1 MNKEFQYLQQIFQHI
16 EDHNQGKQD
25 LIEDLSC
32 ADCYP
37 EDQNLGLSE
46 NPRFR
51 EFWQFVISPRYI
63 VIPAFDTLV
72 ETIQFYWEVT
82 DRFNN
87 WEAYYL
93 DQSSDTASNTS
104 KMSGKVNQ
112 NKTDKNDGSSGSEQ
126 QFGGTEPTTILKN
139 GEDSSFSQ
147 IRINDTSNDHIYD
160 PKKEVKEKQKA
171 KTSSSSNKWSTEP
184 FSTYKPYS
192 GTGLSSNPKS
202 FVTVKPFQ
210 GSFGSPSIRTST
222 LKTSRQND
230 LLDFSNN
237 NLQDDEEPK
246 EQTPIS
252 ETEQNKIKLQFFQQ
266 AQKFY
271 AKGVEPRESR
281 LVDFPVFK
289 GGNQDPV
296 EWIEAFRTALTWYNR
311 QNITFWENDNSP
323 QRSFTHLF
331 KDHFCNPFRISQ
343 WKHQLRNRKQ
353 KQGETIEEYIAAITE
368 LWKRVDPTDR
378 RMELDKIHEFIEGLR
393 PEFVVLVQSAMPQTV
408 DEAMEKAQALETAF
422 SMGMDLSV
430 YSMMPGYLQNMNG
443 GMIPAR
449 TNLAMYQ
456 PAYSMSYSQ
465 LESVEKMVERK
476 ISEGITA
483 ALSQMCTETKPT
495 NPTPNNNNNNNQN
508 RNNSGCYVCGRTGH
522 IVKNCRQ
529 RNNQQNN
536 NNRNNNGRDL
546 RNVDCYNCRR
556 KGHQVAGGKVE
567 NREFSLQAVLRET
580 KEETALDIKKDE
592 CVFLFNDL
600 AFNCD
605 VYLTK
610 VPDYQELQR
619 TEPEKQ
625 GAWTI
630 TSFEQF

>member
-1 MNKEFQYLQQIFQHI
+1 
-16 EDHNQGKQD
+16 
-25 LIEDLSC
+25 
-32 ADCYP
+32 
-37 EDQNLGLSE
+37 
-46 NPRFR
+46 
-51 EFWQFVISPRYI
+51 
-63 VIPAFDTLV
+63 
-72 ETIQFYWEVT
+72 
-82 DRFNN
+82 
-87 WEAYYL
+87 
-93 DQSSDTASNTS
+93 
-104 KMSGKVNQ
+104 MSGKVNQ
-112 NKTDKNDGSSGSEQ
+112 NKTDKNDKSSDSEQ
-126 QFGGTEPTTILKN
+126 QFGRTESTTSVQDKAWQNQRNEEEEKAESITSYKTVLKN

-147 IRINDTSNDHIYD
+147 LGIADTSNNHIYD
-160 PKKEVKEKQKA
+160 SKKDEKDKQKA
-171 KTSSSSNKWSTEP
+171 TTSGSSNKWGTKS

-192 GTGLSSNPKS
+192 STGLSSNPKS
-202 FVTVKPFQ
+202 FVTIKPFQ
-210 GSFGSPSIRTST
+210 GSFSFPSIRTST
-222 LKTSRQND
+222 LKNSRQND
-230 LLDFSNN
+230 LLDFSSN
-237 NLQDDEEPK
+237 NLQDNEEPE
-246 EQTPIS
+246 EQTPIN
-252 ETEQNKIKLQFFQQ
+252 EAEQNKIMLQFFQQ

-289 GGNQDPV
+289 GGNQDSV

-311 QNITFWENDNSP
+311 QNITFWENDNNP

-353 KQGETIEEYIAAITE
+353 KQDETIEEYIAAITE

-393 PEFVVLVQSAMPQTV
+393 PEFVVPVQSAMPQTV
-408 DEAMEKAQALETAF
+408 EEAMEKAQALETAF

-443 GMIPAR
+443 GMISAR

-465 LESVEKMVERK
+465 PESVEKMVERK

-483 ALSQMCTETKPT
+483 ALSQMRIETKPT
-495 NPTPNNNNNNNQN
+495 NPTSSNNNNNNQN
-508 RNNSGCYVCGRTGH
+508 RNNSGCYVCGRTGY
-522 IVKNCRQ
+522 ITKNCRQ

-536 NNRNNNGRDL
+536 NNCNNNGRDL
-546 RNVDCYNCRR
+546 RNVNCYNCGR
-556 KGHQVAGGKVE
+556 KGHGESANFRKPSNEISNKRVNWKDPLEEIKPIEKPIQLLKRSTYVLNILYNNFEIYLSKRLQKNKMIYNLWQVVGGKVE
-567 NREFSLQAVLRET
+567 NRESSLQAVLRET
-580 KEETALDIKKDE
+580 KEETVLDIKKDE
-592 CVFLFNDL
+592 CVFLFNDP

-625 GAWTI
+625 GA
-630 TSFEQF
+630 